1 MCSEKCNGYFAT
13 KCRVQTVADASITM
27 PSGNVLSYKDSPLRY
42 LIDQHRLGAIVSW
55 ALRQIRRKAF
65 FDICVLYL
73 VYLIWF
79 HCMIRQ
85 WCGKPEG
92 GNSNPDCRKLTLF
105 LSWNR
110 METLFMKSCWKH
122 EAVYYFV
129 HVTECF
135 DWLKLRLHI
144 AINRY
149 SLYIIYPISYSSYII
164 YYILY
169 IYWWMWFNGS
179 VTKVRKATF
188 SHECILLPSYL
199 YNMHQDT
206 KSSQLLAACK
216 RTLIAVD
223 DSLRISAHEILPV
236 CWPWVAWLLNRR
248 KLMMTLLERRHL
260 S

>member
-135 DWLKLRLHI
+135 DWLKLRLHT
-144 AINRY
+144 AINLADFRFRCMLSSEEQAEDWRY
-149 SLYIIYPISYSSYII
+149 
-164 YYILY
+164 
-169 IYWWMWFNGS
+169 W
-179 VTKVRKATF
+179 
-188 SHECILLPSYL
+188 
-199 YNMHQDT
+199 
-206 KSSQLLAACK
+206 
-216 RTLIAVD
+216 
-223 DSLRISAHEILPV
+223 AH
-236 CWPWVAWLLNRR
+236 
-248 KLMMTLLERRHL
+248 TLLRWPFL
-260 S
+260 ILTCI